1 MIIIIFAL
9 ITLLLTYSLF
19 IVCNNHMRKT
29 FLKVPLLLLL
39 AVFAQGRAQV
49 IGPRT
54 LNMQQVVQ
62 LAQENSIAAMSNR
75 NTFVA
80 QYWSYRSYKAE
91 LRPSLNLS
99 ANLANFNRS
108 LVALQDYNTGTISYR
123 ANYNLSNDATLYV
136 SQSVPWTG
144 GTLSLSTSLSRLDQY
159 SPSRLTTYYAQPI
172 YLSYAQSLWGFNRFK
187 WDRKTEPKEYEA
199 AKRQYME
206 NMEQVNQNA
215 VGYFWSYVSAK
226 ESFERAS
233 KSFDDS
239 KRLFEAGQT
248 RFVMGTITRDDL
260 MQIEVTMLNDS
271 LQLTSSRV
279 SLRSALN
286 RLCSYIGYKED
297 TELNLIIDYDVPD
310 ITLDYNDVLERAL
323 ENSSFNLNQE
333 ISYINTERSVA
344 QAKANRGMTASVN
357 ARFGMSGSA
366 DRFNDT
372 FVQLKDQ
379 EVVGVSLNIPI
390 LDWGLARGRLRM
402 AEANA
407 LTTRNSLEQSMIDYR
422 QNLFTQVMQF
432 NDQHSRCEISKR
444 AAQLAEDSY
453 QLALKSFGNGS
464 IDMTKLDQIKQKRD
478 SALSSYLSNVAS
490 FWSSYFGIRKA
501 TLFDYITGT
510 DISAEFDKLVE

>member
-19 IVCNNHMRKT
+19 FVCNNHMRKT

-39 AVFAQGRAQV
+39 AVFAPGRAQV

-248 RFVMGTITRDDL
+248 RFAMGTITRDDL

-344 QAKANRGMTASVN
+344 QAKANRGMSASVN

>member
-39 AVFAQGRAQV
+39 AVYAPGRAQV

-248 RFVMGTITRDDL
+248 RFAMGTITRDDL

-310 ITLDYNDVLERAL
+310 ITLDYNDVLARAL

-344 QAKANRGMTASVN
+344 QAKANRGMSASVN

-366 DRFNDT
+366 DKFNDT

-464 IDMTKLDQIKQKRD
+464 MDMTKLDQIKQKRD

>member
-39 AVFAQGRAQV
+39 AVYAPGRAQV

-215 VGYFWSYVSAK
+215 VAYFWSYVSAK

-248 RFVMGTITRDDL
+248 RFAMGTITRDDL

-366 DRFNDT
+366 DKFNDT

-464 IDMTKLDQIKQKRD
+464 IDMSKLDQIKQKRD

>member
-1 MIIIIFAL
+1 MK
-9 ITLLLTYSLF
+9 
-19 IVCNNHMRKT
+19 KT
-29 FLKVPLLLLL
+29 FFKIPLLLSW
-39 AVFAQGRAQV
+39 AVTVCNAQV

-62 LAQENSIAAMSNR
+62 LAQENSISAMSNR
-75 NTFVA
+75 NTFAA

-159 SPSRLTTYYAQPI
+159 NPSRLTTYYAQPI

-187 WDRKTEPKEYEA
+187 WDKKTEPKEYEV
-199 AKRQYME
+199 AKRQYIE

-215 VGYFWSYVSAK
+215 VAYFWNYVSAK

-248 RFVMGTITRDDL
+248 RFAMGTITRDDL
-260 MQIEVTMLNDS
+260 MQIEVSMLNDS
-271 LQLTSSRV
+271 LSLTSSKV
-279 SLRSALN
+279 NLRSALN

-297 TELNLIIDYDVPD
+297 TELNLIIDYDIPD
-310 ITLDYNDVLERAL
+310 ITLDYDDVLARAL
-323 ENSSFNLNQE
+323 ENSSFNLSQE
-333 ISYINTERSVA
+333 ISYINTERNVA
-344 QAKANRGMTASVN
+344 QAKANRGISASVN
-357 ARFGMSGSA
+357 ARFGLSGSA
-366 DRFNDT
+366 DTFNDT

-390 LDWGLARGRLRM
+390 LDWGLARGRVRM

-444 AAQLAEDSY
+444 AAELAEDSY

-464 IDMTKLDQIKQKRD
+464 MDMTKLDQIKQKRD
-478 SALSSYLSNVAS
+478 SALSSYLTNVAS

-501 TLFDYITGT
+501 TLFDYISGT
-510 DISAEFDKLVE
+510 DISAEFDRLVE

>member
-1 MIIIIFAL
+1 
-9 ITLLLTYSLF
+9 
-19 IVCNNHMRKT
+19 MRKT
-29 FLKVPLLLLL
+29 FFKIPLLLSW
-39 AVFAQGRAQV
+39 AVTTVCNAQV

-248 RFVMGTITRDDL
+248 RFAMGTITRDDL

-366 DRFNDT
+366 DKFNDT

-464 IDMTKLDQIKQKRD
+464 MDMTKLDQIKQKRD

>member
-1 MIIIIFAL
+1 MSRS
-9 ITLLLTYSLF
+9 LLL
-19 IVCNNHMRKT
+19 
-29 FLKVPLLLLL
+29 FLYLGLLTSSICS
-39 AVFAQGRAQV
+39 AQV

-62 LAQENSIAAMSNR
+62 LAQENSISAMSNR
-75 NTFVA
+75 NTFAA

-91 LRPSLNLS
+91 LKPSLNLS
-99 ANLANFNRS
+99 ANLAQFNRS

-159 SPSRLTTYYAQPI
+159 SPARLTTYYAQPI

-187 WDRKTEPKEYEA
+187 WDKKTEPKQYEV
-199 AKRQYME
+199 AKRQYIE
-206 NMEQVNQNA
+206 SMEQVNQTA
-215 VGYFWSYVSAK
+215 VSYFWSYVSAK
-226 ESFERAS
+226 ESYDRAS
-233 KSFDDS
+233 KSFEDS
-239 KRLFEAGQT
+239 KRLFEAGLA
-248 RFVMGTITRDDL
+248 RFSMGTITRDDL
-260 MQIEVTMLNDS
+260 MQIEVSMLNDS
-271 LQLTSSRV
+271 LSLTSSKV

-297 TELNLIIDYDVPD
+297 TELNLIIDYEIPD
-310 ITLDYNDVLERAL
+310 ITLDYDDVLDRAL

-333 ISYINTERSVA
+333 ISYTNTERNIA
-344 QAKANRGMTASVN
+344 QAKANRGMSASVN

-366 DRFNDT
+366 DRLGDT

-444 AAQLAEDSY
+444 AAKLAEDSY

-464 IDMTKLDQIKQKRD
+464 MDMTKLDQIKQKRD